1 MRTSRPAS
9 ASTPAGHRRRIRL
22 CRGFG
27 RPSACASGIPD
38 RRARR
43 TAWRL
48 AALTLAALVLLAAPA
63 AAAGDV
69 DAAAAGLRHGHVWVD
84 PGATAIVPADGARR
98 LRAQVADAPIFI
110 AVLPATARRE
120 AGGSTENLG
129 RQIAA
134 RVDRPGAYLVVAGNQ
149 WAAAGLD
156 GQAATLARE
165 AFDAHGDDAQA
176 ALEQWV
182 DGVATAARDG
192 GQAQGGNEPVG
203 TGGTGG
209 GGGGVGGTIAGVA
222 VATLL
227 LVGGGALV
235 FGARRRRRERERELA
250 EVKTVAQEDLVALGE
265 DIRALDLDT
274 SMPGAD
280 PEAVRHHAEAVD
292 AYQRA
297 ARILDR
303 ATRPQDLA
311 GMSAALETG
320 RFSMASARAILEGR
334 PPPERRPPCF
344 FDPRHGPSVEDLEW
358 TPPGGIPRTVPV
370 CAADA
375 QRIRDGVDPESR
387 QVPTG
392 TGGRVPYY
400 NAPGYYAPWFGGY
413 FGGFGGMGGLFTG
426 FLLGSALGG
435 WGYPVYAGGDGGD
448 GGDGGGDGDGGDG
461 GGGDAGDAGGDWGGG
476 DWGGGDWGGGDFGGG
491 DFGGGGE

>member
-1 MRTSRPAS
+1 MSTSRPAS
-9 ASTPAGHRRRIRL
+9 ADRI
-22 CRGFG
+22 
-27 RPSACASGIPD
+27 
-38 RRARR
+38 ARW
-43 TAWRL
+43 AL

-63 AAAGDV
+63 AAAGYV
-69 DAAAAGLRHGHVWVD
+69 DAAAAGLRADHVYVD
-84 PGATAIVPADGARR
+84 PGATAIVSEQGERQLQDRVQRTG
-98 LRAQVADAPIFI
+98 DPIFV
-110 AVLPATARRE
+110 AVLPATARME
-120 AGGSTENLG
+120 EGGTTEGLG
-129 RQIAA
+129 RAIAA
-134 RVDRPGAYLVVAGNQ
+134 KVDRPGAYLVVAGNQ
-149 WAAAGLD
+149 WAAAGLN
-156 GQAATLARE
+156 GRAVTLAGQ
-165 AFDAHGDDAQA
+165 AFDANGSNAQA

-182 DGVATAARDG
+182 DGVAAAAREG
-192 GQAQGGNEPVG
+192 GQAQGGGEPVG
-203 TGGTGG
+203 GGDTGG
-209 GGGGVGGTIAGVA
+209 GRGGAGGTIAGVA

-227 LVGGGALV
+227 LVGGGALL

-265 DIRALDLDT
+265 DIRALDIDT

-311 GMSAALETG
+311 GMSAALEAG

-344 FDPRHGPSVEDLEW
+344 FDPRHGPSVEDVEW
-358 TPPGGIPRTVPV
+358 APPGGIPRTVPV

-375 QRIRDGVDPESR
+375 QRIRDGLDPQSR
-387 QVPTG
+387 QVLTG
-392 TGGRVPYY
+392 AGERVPYY

-435 WGYPVYAGGDGGD
+435 WGGYPVYVGGDGGDGGNGGDGGD
-448 GGDGGGDGDGGDG
+448 GGDGGGD
-461 GGGDAGDAGGDWGGG
+461 WGGG
-476 DWGGGDWGGGDFGGG
+476 DWGGGGGDWGGGGGDFGGG